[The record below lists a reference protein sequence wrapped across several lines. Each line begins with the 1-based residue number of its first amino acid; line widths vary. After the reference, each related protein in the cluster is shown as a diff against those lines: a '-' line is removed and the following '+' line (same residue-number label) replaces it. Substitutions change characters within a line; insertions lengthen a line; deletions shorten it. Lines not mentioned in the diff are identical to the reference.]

1 MPIYEYR
8 CRNCGYEFDK
18 FLRTFETGDVNCPSC
33 QSVNVEKLLSPPVIR
48 MGKILSGPSSEYS
61 AKSEEIGYYKD
72 KKDYERAAKAAEKA
86 GKSHWEIKDLYRKA
100 GRKTEEAA
108 LGR

>member
-1 MPIYEYR
+1 
-8 CRNCGYEFDK
+8 
-18 FLRTFETGDVNCPSC
+18 
-33 QSVNVEKLLSPPVIR
+33 VEKLLSPPVIR
-48 MGKILSGPSSEYS
+48 MGKISSGPSSEYS

-100 GRKTEEAA
+100 GRKTEEVEK
-108 LGR
+108 

>member
-33 QSVNVEKLLSPPVIR
+33 QSVSVEKLLSPPVIR

-61 AKSEEIGYYKD
+61 AKSEEVDYYKD
-72 KKDYERAAKAAEKA
+72 RKRLQA
-86 GKSHWEIKDLYRKA
+86 GSQGCREGW
-100 GRKTEEAA
+100 
-108 LGR
+108 

>member
-48 MGKILSGPSSEYS
+48 MGKISSGPSSEYS

-86 GKSHWEIKDLYRKA
+86 GKSHWEIKDLYRKT
-100 GRKTEEAA
+100 GKKV
-108 LGR
+108 

>member
-33 QSVNVEKLLSPPVIR
+33 QS
-48 MGKILSGPSSEYS
+48 SEYS
-61 AKSEEIGYYKD
+61 AKSEEVDYYKD
-72 KKDYERAAKAAEKA
+72 RKDYERAAKAAEKA
-86 GKSHWEIKDLYRKA
+86 GKGDWEIKDLYRKT
-100 GRKTEEAA
+100 GRKT
-108 LGR
+108 